1 MDPFRDGKGGGGGS
15 ERYKRCNGFG
25 SVQLKNSSDNYVGD
39 VG

>member
-1 MDPFRDGKGGGGGS
+1 MKGIRDVVVAG
-15 ERYKRCNGFG
+15 GFG

>member
-1 MDPFRDGKGGGGGS
+1 MKGITAVVVAG
-15 ERYKRCNGFG
+15 GFG